1 MLTISLFFDGTGNNR
16 FNSAAN
22 RKGDEFKR
30 SYDREIS
37 SVSYRNYYSNIALLY
52 FSLKEKPGQHEKIYI
67 EGAGTLVLHKIDS
80 RVAQKIA
87 GKIKNGSVP
96 DIKIVSKLTD
106 PDVNGAERIEL
117 TGVTLDE
124 LTHGFENKK
133 VQEESYPFKFADYN
147 YLDLIL

>member
-1 MLTISLFFDGTGNNR
+1 MVVCQIS
-16 FNSAAN
+16 
-22 RKGDEFKR
+22 
-30 SYDREIS
+30 
-37 SVSYRNYYSNIALLY
+37 
-52 FSLKEKPGQHEKIYI
+52 
-67 EGAGTLVLHKIDS
+67 
-80 RVAQKIA
+80 
-87 GKIKNGSVP
+87 
-96 DIKIVSKLTD
+96 IVSKLTD

>member
-1 MLTISLFFDGTGNNR
+1 MANKEIHNQILRGQFGKVWIDGELFANVKSFEAKISL
-16 FNSAAN
+16 
-22 RKGDEFKR
+22 KYE
-30 SYDREIS
+30 
-37 SVSYRNYYSNIALLY
+37 SVDINGEMGVHQRLVG
-52 FSLKEKPGQHEKIYI
+52 F

-80 RVAQKIA
+80 RVAHKIA

-96 DIKIVSKLTD
+96 DIKIVSKVTD

-124 LTHGFENKK
+124 LTHAFENKK

-147 YLDLIL
+147 YLDYIL

>member
-1 MLTISLFFDGTGNNR
+1 MANKEIHNQILRGQFGKVWIDGELYANVKSFEAKISLKYEAVDINGEMGVHQRLVGF
-16 FNSAAN
+16 
-22 RKGDEFKR
+22 
-30 SYDREIS
+30 
-37 SVSYRNYYSNIALLY
+37 
-52 FSLKEKPGQHEKIYI
+52 

-124 LTHGFENKK
+124 LAHGFENKK

>member
-1 MLTISLFFDGTGNNR
+1 MANNKEIHNQILRGQFGKVWIDGELYANVKSFEAKISL
-16 FNSAAN
+16 
-22 RKGDEFKR
+22 KYE
-30 SYDREIS
+30 
-37 SVSYRNYYSNIALLY
+37 SVDINGEMGVHQRLVG
-52 FSLKEKPGQHEKIYI
+52 F

-117 TGVTLDE
+117 TSVTLDE

>member
-1 MLTISLFFDGTGNNR
+1 MANNKEIHNQILRGQFGKVWIDGELYANVKSFEAKIS
-16 FNSAAN
+16 
-22 RKGDEFKR
+22 FKYEAVDINGEMGVHQR
-30 SYDREIS
+30 L
-37 SVSYRNYYSNIALLY
+37 VG
-52 FSLKEKPGQHEKIYI
+52 F

-124 LTHGFENKK
+124 LAHGFENKK

>member
-1 MLTISLFFDGTGNNR
+1 MGVHQRLVGF
-16 FNSAAN
+16 
-22 RKGDEFKR
+22 
-30 SYDREIS
+30 
-37 SVSYRNYYSNIALLY
+37 
-52 FSLKEKPGQHEKIYI
+52 

-96 DIKIVSKLTD
+96 DIKIVSKVTD

-124 LTHGFENKK
+124 LTHAFENKK

-147 YLDLIL
+147 YLDYIL

>member
-1 MLTISLFFDGTGNNR
+1 MANNKEIHNQILRGQFGKVWIDGELYANVKSFEAKISL
-16 FNSAAN
+16 
-22 RKGDEFKR
+22 KYE
-30 SYDREIS
+30 
-37 SVSYRNYYSNIALLY
+37 SVDINGEMGVHQRLVG
-52 FSLKEKPGQHEKIYI
+52 F